1 MVKVACG
8 SGLDDSSFGRR
19 AILFMKGMK
28 QMSTLP
34 ATLHKILWSR
44 DGVENEV
51 SFLVLVGVGDFPNC
65 AWLIFS
71 REESIF
77 C

>member
-1 MVKVACG
+1 MVEVAWCG
-8 SGLDDSSFGRR
+8 SGFDDGSFGRR

-28 QMSTLP
+28 QISTLP

-44 DGVENEV
+44 DGVEFEV

-65 AWLIFS
+65 A
-71 REESIF
+71 
-77 C
+77 